1 MFKFNLSV
9 RAYHHARR
17 YGLPSYE
24 LWTAIPAEDMR
35 GCCFR
40 AAESVRIN
48 HRGKMT
54 AIELYRA
61 AGLGVHAIAHLMSAE
76 GVSLDRVR
84 SQCEWYDKQLHESLV

>member
-1 MFKFNLSV
+1 MFKFSLSI
-9 RAYHHARR
+9 RAYNHAHR

-24 LWTAIPAEDMR
+24 EWATTPTEDMR
-35 GCCFR
+35 DYCFK
-40 AAESVRIN
+40 AAENVRIN

-61 AGLGVHAIAHLMSAE
+61 AGLGVYTITRIMSAE

-84 SQCEWYDKQLHESLV
+84 SECEWYDKQLHESLV

>member
-1 MFKFNLSV
+1 MFKFSLSV
-9 RAYHHARR
+9 RAYHNGCR

-24 LWTAIPAEDMR
+24 EWATIPAEVLR
-35 GCCFR
+35 ACCFR

-61 AGLGVHAIAHLMSAE
+61 AGLGVHTIAHLMSAE